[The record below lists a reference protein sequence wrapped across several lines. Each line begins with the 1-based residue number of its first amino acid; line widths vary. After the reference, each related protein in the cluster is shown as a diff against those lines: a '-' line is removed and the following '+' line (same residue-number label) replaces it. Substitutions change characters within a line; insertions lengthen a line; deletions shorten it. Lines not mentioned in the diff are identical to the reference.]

1 MSREVVSTT
10 EPQKRHLAQTQS
22 TRKTPLQN
30 EIRRSRK
37 AAPPD
42 DACLYSRAE
51 IGLPDLIIMQ
61 QVACAAGHGDASV
74 FEHIGAVGD
83 GERHLRVLLHEQDRD
98 AQLMHRADDGK
109 HLLHE
114 HG

>member
-1 MSREVVSTT
+1 M
-10 EPQKRHLAQTQS
+10 
-22 TRKTPLQN
+22 
-30 EIRRSRK
+30 
-37 AAPPD
+37 APPD
-42 DACLYSRAE
+42 DTCLYSRAE
-51 IGLPDLIIMQ
+51 IGLADLIIVQ
-61 QVACAAGHGDASV
+61 QVACAAGHGNPAV
-74 FEHIGAVGD
+74 FEHIGTVGD

>member
-10 EPQKRHLAQTQS
+10 EPQKRHLAQMQP

-51 IGLPDLIIMQ
+51 IGLAHLIIVQ
-61 QVACAAGHGDASV
+61 QIACAAGHGEASV
-74 FEHIGAVGD
+74 TELGVGMEIISV
-83 GERHLRVLLHEQDRD
+83 GPRYYRLEINHSEWQVR
-98 AQLMHRADDGK
+98 
-109 HLLHE
+109 
-114 HG
+114 